1 MLLDS
6 YIFNFLRRE
15 VERDVQRCLLWFS
28 CALLFVY
35 MLQFIIKTIVEYS
48 RLPPGPYGVYP
59 FGILKFMGSV
69 KHKSFMKLA
78 ETYGPLFSCKL
89 GQQLHIVI
97 SDYKLI
103 REFLKRETLTGRPKT
118 PLIEVLNGAGE
129 LSVTINSDRVRLSRL
144 FSTGKS
150 TNTKEAFFLKLQI
163 YKQKKSL

>member
-6 YIFNFLRRE
+6 YVFNFLRRE
-15 VERDVQRCLLWFS
+15 VERDVQKSLIVFCGSLL
-28 CALLFVY
+28 LV
-35 MLQFIIKTIVEYS
+35 FIIQSIVKTIYDYS

-59 FGILKFMGSV
+59 FGILKFMGHE

-78 ETYGPLFSCKL
+78 KIYGPLFSCKL

-103 REFLKRETLTGRPKT
+103 REILKKETMTGRPKT

-129 LSVTINSDRVRLSRL
+129 LSVNKKTDFFSLLIIARGSDDLNDF
-144 FSTGKS
+144 FS
-150 TNTKEAFFLKLQI
+150 
-163 YKQKKSL
+163 YR

>member
-15 VERDVQRCLLWFS
+15 VERDFQRTLIVFCS
-28 CALLFVY
+28 ALLFVF
-35 MLQFIIKTIVEYS
+35 LVQTIIKTIVEYS

-59 FGILKFMGSV
+59 FGILKFMGTE

-97 SDYKLI
+97 SDYKMI
-103 REFLKRETLTGRPKT
+103 REILKKETLTGRPKT
-118 PLIEVLNGAGE
+118 PMIEVLNGAGE
-129 LSVTINSDRVRLSRL
+129 LSVMTTNLSDRRLTS
-144 FSTGKS
+144 
-150 TNTKEAFFLKLQI
+150 FLKMNLNF
-163 YKQKKSL
+163 YR